1 MNKIVRSIAVVGMV
15 AAVALVLD
23 SDPAYGQRGG
33 RGGGGARGGGG
44 VSRPAGGGVSRP
56 AGGGVARPPSGGISR
71 PPSGG
76 VQRPNLPSNLPSNLP
91 NRSPGIS
98 SPRPSNPIAG
108 GATNRP
114 GNITPPGGFTPGS
127 RPPVNVGKGP
137 IGGGNVGGGVGKG
150 PSGGNRPVDPG
161 FGRPGAGAGVLPG
174 LGVAAGAGAIRNRA
188 GDNLGRRQGN
198 IADRKT
204 NITDRSQN
212 LQDRMESRQDFWQQS
227 QDQRQEYLNNRR
239 EDWQNWH
246 DDHYPYHDHWYH
258 GSWCDHGEGWWDHM
272 WSEHTAAMV
281 LGTTFWGVNRL
292 GYWFGTGS
300 YTNPYYETPVVVE
313 NTTLDY
319 SAPLPEPPVE
329 VVVAPGVAPP
339 ALPPGVTEAGL
350 KNFEDAQTAFY
361 QEDYKKALEL
371 TNKALASMPTNAVI
385 TEFRAL
391 VLFALGQYKESAAT
405 LYPVLAITPGMDWT
419 TLSGLYPNNEV
430 YTKQLRN
437 LEIWVRDH
445 PRAPEGHFL
454 AGYHY
459 LTLNSVEHAIA
470 EFKKVQELLPQDRVM
485 GQLLETLGSKAD
497 PTTQPPAPVKGGE
510 VKIDVVSLVGTWTAS
525 GASKASFTL
534 TLGSDKEFT
543 WVYQQGKTQQQ
554 VKGAYALDGNS
565 LALEPDQGGVMLAE
579 ITPPVDGNFSF
590 TPLGDPKSNPPL
602 RFQKK

>member
-1 MNKIVRSIAVVGMV
+1 MNKIVRSIAVVGIFAG
-15 AAVALVLD
+15 AALILD

-33 RGGGGARGGGG
+33 RGGGARGGGGVSRPSGGGGG
-44 VSRPAGGGVSRP
+44 VSRPAGGGF
-56 AGGGVARPPSGGISR
+56 SR

-76 VQRPNLPSNLPSNLP
+76 AQRPNLPSNLP

-108 GATNRP
+108 GGSRP
-114 GNITPPGGFTPGS
+114 GNISPPGGFTPGS
-127 RPPVNVGKGP
+127 RPPVNIGKGP
-137 IGGGNVGGGVGKG
+137 IGGGNIGGGIGKG
-150 PSGGNRPVDPG
+150 PIGGNRPVDPG
-161 FGRPGAGAGVLPG
+161 FGRPGAGSGVLPG
-174 LGVAAGAGAIRNRA
+174 LGLGAGAGAIRDRA
-188 GDNLGRRQGN
+188 GDNLGRRQAN
-198 IADRKT
+198 IADREA

-212 LQDRMESRQDFWQQS
+212 LQDRMQSRQDFWQQG

-246 DDHYPYHDHWYH
+246 DDHYGHHDGWYH

-272 WSEHTAAMV
+272 WSEHTGAMV
-281 LGTTFWGVNRL
+281 LGTTFWGLNRL
-292 GYWFGTGS
+292 GYWFGTES
-300 YTNPYYETPVVVE
+300 YSNPYYEAPVVVD

-319 SAPLPEPPVE
+319 SAPLPEPPAD
-329 VVVAPGVAPP
+329 VVAAPAGAQP

-350 KNFEDAQTAFY
+350 KNFEDAGTAFY

-371 TNKALASMPTNAVI
+371 TDKALASMPSDAVI

-419 TLSGLYPNNEV
+419 TMSGLYPNDEV

-437 LEIWVRDH
+437 LEHWVGDH
-445 PRAPEGHFL
+445 PKAPDGHFL

-459 LTLNSVEHAIA
+459 LSLNSVENAIA
-470 EFKKVQELLPQDRVM
+470 EFKKVQNLLPQDQVT
-485 GQLLETLGSKAD
+485 GQLLGMLGSKAD
-497 PTTQPPAPVKGGE
+497 PTAKPPAPSKGDE
-510 VKIDVVSLVGTWTAS
+510 VKIDTGSLVGTWTAN
-525 GASKASFTL
+525 GANKASFTL
-534 TLGSDKEFT
+534 TLGSNKEFT
-543 WVYQQGKTQQQ
+543 WVFQQGKTQQK

-579 ITPPVDGNFSF
+579 ISQPVDGNFSF